1 MLTSGSSAHVF
12 HGKIMGYSYG
22 ENDLV
27 AVKSCSTAVDAHVFM
42 GLLRDNGVEAS
53 LADEANVSWYP
64 GATSAYGG
72 VRVMVRG
79 GDAERALEILASP
92 LEQDADHGIDVEP
105 RGFDVQG
112 PGGGPGGGGRG
123 GGPGLLFMQAP
134 GRGSTEAEKNEE
146 GGRCISREEE

>member
-1 MLTSGSSAHVF
+1 
-12 HGKIMGYSYG
+12 MGYSYG

-79 GDAERALEILASP
+79 GDVERALEILASP
-92 LEQDADHGIDVEP
+92 LEQDADHVVDVEP
-105 RGFDVQG
+105 RGFDIQCPECGSRMVY
-112 PGGGPGGGGRG
+112 RRSSFN
-123 GGPGLLFMQAP
+123 LFLFMQALL
-134 GRGSTEAEKNEE
+134 GFGVRQKSSNTMVCEVCDH
-146 GGRCISREEE
+146 RWEEE